1 MKKAKKLILTTALA
15 GTLVVA
21 ANGQVAHADTT
32 NANGVTN
39 VQPSADKEAIKQAYE
54 HAKALLEET
63 KATVKLLS
71 GDLPAAQKEYAAAQ
85 ADLAAKQNAL
95 EAAKQ
100 LTGDDAK
107 AAVEKAQAELDE
119 AQKNLKIAEQDL
131 SVRQKNQESVD
142 GLLAKHTAEYNE
154 AKAKYDAV
162 FGTQAGT
169 NANGATGQS
178 QGQQNGQSD
187 QAGQEKQTGKATE
200 NAQTETSKTATQGEK
215 QTFYLKDGK
224 LVDQNGNPVA
234 GHTVKGNQV
243 FDANGKLVGTLKEQA
258 KRNEAPKAQATAKKG
273 ELPQTGAKD
282 QGWLA
287 ALGVMIISALGLAG
301 VAKRKQQG

>member
-39 VQPSADKEAIKQAYE
+39 VQPADKEAIKQAYE

-63 KATVKLLS
+63 KATVQLLS

-100 LTGDDAK
+100 LTGDGAK

-169 NANGATGQS
+169 DANGATGQS

-200 NAQTETSKTATQGEK
+200 NAQTETSKTATQGEQ

-258 KRNEAPKAQATAKKG
+258 TAKKG
-273 ELPQTGAKD
+273 ELPQTGTKD

>member
-39 VQPSADKEAIKQAYE
+39 VQPADKEAIKQAYE

-63 KATVKLLS
+63 KATVQLLS

-100 LTGDDAK
+100 LTGDGAK

-169 NANGATGQS
+169 DANGATGQS

-200 NAQTETSKTATQGEK
+200 NAQTETSKTATQGEQ
-215 QTFYLKDGK
+215 QTFYLK
-224 LVDQNGNPVA
+224 
-234 GHTVKGNQV
+234 
-243 FDANGKLVGTLKEQA
+243 EQA
-258 KRNEAPKAQATAKKG
+258 KQNEAPKAQATAKKG
-273 ELPQTGAKD
+273 ELPQTGTKD